1 MLLSGQ
7 LLQQVVVG
15 GVGGELTLG
24 QSVSQPVL
32 VGKEQP
38 DLPSPAFRNTCTQRD
53 TQTIIEDQR
62 TAKTHKL
69 NYFWLILGRLHN
81 NFEALRR
88 TYDLSYTGPDSTLCP
103 IKTHT
108 HTYTSLTL
116 AESTVQLLFVL
127 WDRHP
132 AWSRQFSLPQ
142 CQRVFGAL
150 AHFLVVQLHLA
161 DVQLVSAGCDTVGRT
176 KKTK

>member
-53 TQTIIEDQR
+53 TQTIMEDQR

-81 NFEALRR
+81 NFEALSR

-108 HTYTSLTL
+108 HTHTHLSPWQRARYSSSLSCGTVILPGAVSFLSHNASASLEHWPTS
-116 AESTVQLLFVL
+116 
-127 WDRHP
+127 W
-132 AWSRQFSLPQ
+132 
-142 CQRVFGAL
+142 
-150 AHFLVVQLHLA
+150 
-161 DVQLVSAGCDTVGRT
+161 
-176 KKTK
+176 